1 MSEREQTMKKLV
13 AAILVVIGLLAILLY
28 KRVDIVLG
36 LYSAGIERAITNT
49 KIAALEDGLHIAL
62 CGAGGPMPSVTRS
75 GPCVAV
81 VAGSKLFLVDTGANG
96 VRNLGRMGYD
106 PGAISGVF
114 LTHFHSDHIDGLGE
128 VATLRWAAGNH
139 SAPLP
144 VYGPEGVSVV
154 VDGFNTAYS
163 HDFIYRHDHHGD
175 SVTPISGKGMQ
186 AISFAVADQNQSSI
200 VYNED
205 GLKVEMFAVN
215 HFPIDPAVAYLFSYK
230 GRTALI
236 SGDTTKI
243 ASVEKF
249 AIDVDLLVHE
259 ALAAHML
266 EAMNRGATAAGHEPR
281 AKMFDDVLNY
291 HATPVEVAEIA
302 RTANVGHLL
311 YYHVVPPLDLPGS
324 EAVWLQGV
332 DKILNN
338 YTLGRDGTSFSLP
351 ANSEEI
357 IHTKMGL

>member
-1 MSEREQTMKKLV
+1 MKKLV

-49 KIAALEDGLHIAL
+49 KIAALEDGLHLAL